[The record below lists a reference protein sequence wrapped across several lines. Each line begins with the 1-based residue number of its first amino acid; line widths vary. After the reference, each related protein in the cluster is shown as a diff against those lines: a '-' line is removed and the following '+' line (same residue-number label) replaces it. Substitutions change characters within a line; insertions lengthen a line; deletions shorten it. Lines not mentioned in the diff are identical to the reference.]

1 MKDRNW
7 FMQEVLLSFFSL
19 FENYRTLPV
28 AAQIHLKYCFFQIV
42 TPNFL
47 FQALENLENF
57 ARVKLF

>member
-1 MKDRNW
+1 
-7 FMQEVLLSFFSL
+7 MQEVFLSFFSL
-19 FENYRTLPV
+19 FENYKTLPV

-57 ARVKLF
+57 ARVKLY